1 MMSKLNKIFKGVRIV
16 GLAGL
21 KNSGKTNNLISL
33 IVDYRKTHKEEQIF
47 AFGLNESVMNFLSK
61 KYNVI
66 EISSLRHLVGK
77 KDCLIILDEFQRL
90 KLNDRRNKDELDEF
104 IDFVY
109 HNNVYVIL
117 SSPNIREFNSI
128 IGGVIEKWLLKSV
141 RKDNCINGSQLKRIV
156 EKYKGRYK
164 LLGEIEVPVNELLV
178 INDDEELKIK
188 CKYIKEADHKLKNKE
203 LF

>member
-1 MMSKLNKIFKGVRIV
+1 MSKLNKIFKGVRIV
-16 GLAGL
+16 GLAGI
-21 KNSGKTNNLISL
+21 KHSGKTNNLISL
-33 IVDYRKTHKEEQIF
+33 IVDYRKTHKEEHIY
-47 AFGLNESVMNFLSK
+47 AFGMPETVMKFLEK
-61 KYNVI
+61 RCNVG
-66 EISSLRHLVGK
+66 EISSLRHLVDK
-77 KDCLIILDEFQRL
+77 KDCIIILDEFQRL

-141 RKDNCINGSQLKRIV
+141 RKDNCINGSQLKKIV
-156 EKYKGRYK
+156 ENYKGRYK

-178 INDDEELKIK
+178 INDTEELKIK
-188 CKYIKEADHKLKNKE
+188 CRYIKEADHKLKTKE

>member
-1 MMSKLNKIFKGVRIV
+1 MSKLNKIFKGARIV

-21 KNSGKTNNLISL
+21 KHTGKTNNLVSL
-33 IVDYRKTHKEEQIF
+33 IVDYRRTHKEEQIY
-47 AFGLNESVMNFLSK
+47 AFGLNEDVMNYLEK
-61 KYNVI
+61 KFNVI

-77 KDCLIILDEFQRL
+77 KDCICVIDEFQRL

-104 IDFVY
+104 VDFVY

-128 IGGVIEKWLLKSV
+128 IGGIIEKWLLKSV

-156 EKYKGRYK
+156 ENYKGRYK
-164 LLGEIEVPVNELLV
+164 LLGEIEVPINELLV
-178 INDDEELKIK
+178 INDSEELKIK